1 VVTDLPVGEGFSGGA
16 MPAYIRIIQATEFLK
31 VTTHGTL
38 DLKESQRVLLQLAA
52 TRPSSPDFEVILDNR
67 HVRSLLSV
75 QDLWYFAAELAK
87 LRILAGRKTAVL
99 CPRERFDYAKF
110 LALCAQNR
118 GLQVQAFTSFE
129 EAIDWLTA

>member
-1 VVTDLPVGEGFSGGA
+1 

-87 LRILAGRKTAVL
+87 HGLT
-99 CPRERFDYAKF
+99 PRMDQAYAKEMAE
-110 LALCAQNR
+110 L
-118 GLQVQAFTSFE
+118 GLKTV
-129 EAIDWLTA
+129 